1 MKLKRK
7 ISMVLLILVAALVML
22 FFPEEDFCGAPVGI
36 NMFHGDW
43 THVWNIEKI
52 EQASLERQREVQRL
66 NRYVLQLLDSM
77 TLEEK
82 LAQMMI
88 LTNEKDI
95 TEKTLKAYQPGGVIF
110 FGKDFKG
117 KTVKQVKKRVE
128 ALQLTMD
135 IPLFIG
141 IDEEGGDVSRI
152 SGMKGKDIPVFE
164 SARVLYETGG
174 VEAVQE
180 ETEKKTAF
188 LKEMGINLNFD
199 PVADV
204 VEDET
209 SYMYNRAASGDAG
222 SVAEYVEAV
231 VTGLQEENMGCCL
244 KHFPGYGEN
253 ENTHTSYAVDRR
265 KLGVY
270 RERDFIP
277 FERGI
282 AVGADMVMVS
292 HIVMGAVDKDSLAS
306 LSRKVHKLLREEME
320 FDRVIIADDLNMKAI
335 LNEMALEE
343 ATGAA
348 LAAGNDMI
356 FSADLE
362 ASMKGAGKAVE
373 KGRLSLQQ
381 IDESVTRIIKMK
393 INRGLVKVP

>member
-7 ISMVLLILVAALVML
+7 IRVVLLILVAALVML

-66 NRYVLQLLDSM
+66 NRYVSQLLDSM

-95 TEKTLKAYQPGGVIF
+95 TEKTLKVYQPGGVIF

-180 ETEKKTAF
+180 ETEKKAAF

-253 ENTHTSYAVDRR
+253 ENTHISYAVDRR
-265 KLGVY
+265 KLGIY

-282 AVGADMVMVS
+282 AAGADMVMVS
-292 HIVMGAVDKDSLAS
+292 HIVMGAVDKDFPAS
-306 LSRKVHKLLREEME
+306 LSKKVHRLLREEME

-335 LNEMALEE
+335 LNEMTLEE